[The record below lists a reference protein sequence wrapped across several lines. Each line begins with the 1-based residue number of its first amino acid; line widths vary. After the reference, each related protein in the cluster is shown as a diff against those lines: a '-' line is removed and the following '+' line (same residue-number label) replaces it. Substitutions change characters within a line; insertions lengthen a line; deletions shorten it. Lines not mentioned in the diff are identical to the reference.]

1 MNYYHIPSH
10 CKYDPLNIEENAEN
24 MKRYI
29 LNRTN
34 KMFKWHNLPEY
45 IPIDIV
51 ELWLQT
57 GGHLIFTTYQGDYI
71 FLFGG
76 WGGEPNAYYLPT
88 QYIVANPYLPLN
100 ERFIIGNDC
109 VLVKNDSLVQG
120 LSPLIDKYTYLM
132 AQNELTMYRHNINT
146 RALALIT
153 VDDNNN
159 KSVATE
165 FSKRLENGKDSFCV
179 TSSFAPELISV
190 NPLHTANRAGDL
202 QGLIEYQQYIKAELF
217 QQLGIDMA
225 FNMKREKLNAAE
237 VGLNTDYISP
247 LVDDMLSCR
256 QHAADEINKMFGLD
270 ISVEFA
276 GVWQENQI
284 EDEITLEQAAGG
296 GENDNVENTITGDTV
311 EE

>member
-1 MNYYHIPSH
+1 MQYYHLH
-10 CKYDPLNIEENAEN
+10 TTGKYAPLNIEENAEN

-34 KMFKWHNLPEY
+34 KMFKWRGLPEY

-57 GGHLIFTTYQGDYI
+57 GGHLIFTTYHGDYI

-76 WGGEPNAYYLPT
+76 WGGDPDAYYLPT
-88 QYIVANPYLPLN
+88 QYVVANPYLPLN
-100 ERFIIGNDC
+100 ERFIIGEDC

-120 LSPLIDKYTYLM
+120 LTPLIDKYTYLM
-132 AQNELTMYRHNINT
+132 AQNDLTMYRHNINT

-159 KSVATE
+159 KSVANE
-165 FSKRLENGKDSFCV
+165 FSKRLETGKDSFCV

-276 GVWQENQI
+276 GVWAENQI

-296 GENDNVENTITGDTV
+296 GEHENGENTITDDTV